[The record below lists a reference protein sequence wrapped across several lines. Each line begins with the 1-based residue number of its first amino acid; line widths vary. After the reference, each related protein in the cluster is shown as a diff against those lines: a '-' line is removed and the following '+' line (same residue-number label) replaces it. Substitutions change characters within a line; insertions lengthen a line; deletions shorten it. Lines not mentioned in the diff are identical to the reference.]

1 MWLHHLCHG
10 ELKVTYLK
18 KPYIVTMQTYQMA
31 MLLLFEN
38 VDVMTCADM
47 QVKISFVV
55 TFSLF

>member
-38 VDVMTCADM
+38 VDAMTCADM
-47 QVKISFVV
+47 QVKI
-55 TFSLF
+55 